1 MFDTMSAFLSGVL
14 SGRFPDTLRTIR
26 IFPFCVRSAI
36 FCVRHAYALRA
47 SAIFACSMLAHCLRS
62 VFCVVSAWALRGCS
76 SPRRPVPPHTQPIPL
91 FFALLLRYFC
101 VIRKKGFMPFMIQ
114 AGAARRTVL
123 ARTKAASKRS
133 TASGSSCEIPP
144 VRRHGSAARRI
155 LPAGSPAEGSTF
167 RRACIRYG
175 FPEAHTDPA
184 HYRNSPVPRISR
196 HSRNGSK
203 LNIVP
208 FRPSGP
214 CVGSFVPFDS
224 VTAFCLCIS
233 CSYNWSRYDNLPG
246 FSFGGDSHR
255 RFDSQFAG

>member
-14 SGRFPDTLRTIR
+14 SGVFRTLYGQYA
-26 IFPFCVRSAI
+26 FSPSACVMRAL
-36 FCVRHAYALRA
+36 CVHPLP
-47 SAIFACSMLAHCLRS
+47 H
-62 VFCVVSAWALRGCS
+62 
-76 SPRRPVPPHTQPIPL
+76 PR

-144 VRRHGSAARRI
+144 VRRHGSVARRI

-175 FPEAHTDPA
+175 FQEART
-184 HYRNSPVPRISR
+184 NPVRCRSSQLHRISH

-208 FRPSGP
+208 FRPPGP

-233 CSYNWSRYDNLPG
+233 CSYNWSRCDNLPG